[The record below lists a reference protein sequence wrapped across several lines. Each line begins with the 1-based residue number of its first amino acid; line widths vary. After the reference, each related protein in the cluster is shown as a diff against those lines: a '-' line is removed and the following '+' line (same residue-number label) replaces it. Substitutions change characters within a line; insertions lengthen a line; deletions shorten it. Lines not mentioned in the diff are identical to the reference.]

1 MALIIQSTSN
11 NRIHIQGTSVNLDQ
25 VYARLDLHCLP
36 NGRTIEIG
44 YNTYFDVADYRAG
57 NLLLTDLPQA
67 SIIQDIDPQ
76 TAQQGLQSAHEVAR
90 AWFES
95 YGYVVS
101 IDLV

>member
-11 NRIHIQGTSVNLDQ
+11 NKICIQGTSVDLDQ

-36 NGRTIEIG
+36 NGRTVEIS
-44 YNTYFDVADYRAG
+44 YDTYLDSADYRAG
-57 NLLLTDLPQA
+57 KLLLTDLPQA
-67 SIIQDIDPQ
+67 SIIQDVDPQ
-76 TAQQGLQSAHEVAR
+76 TAQQGLQSAHEIAR